1 MTTMTIGLDIAKGV
15 FQVHGVD
22 GHGTA
27 VIRRQLR
34 RGSVLPFFKR
44 LPPSLVGLEAGGGAH
59 YWARELAAL
68 GHAVRVMPARDVKA
82 YVRRHKTDA
91 GDAAAICEAVGRPS
105 VRSVPVKSA
114 EQQAALMLHRV
125 RDQLIRQRTMTVNA
139 LRAHLAEFGIVAP
152 KGLAHVA
159 RLIAMLDKEDPRVP
173 PPARAALRL
182 LAGEYADANR
192 RIDAVEAEIAAWHRA
207 NPVSRRLATIPGI
220 GPITASAMVA
230 TVSDPSVFA
239 RGRDFAAWL
248 GLTPGLNGTGG
259 KIRPGA
265 LSRQGDR
272 YIRRL
277 MIIGAMAVIRHC
289 REPEPGAPGDRADW
303 LQRLLARRPKKVAA
317 VALANKSARIAWAL
331 MVRDECYRPAAAHP
345 KAAAA

>member
-1 MTTMTIGLDIAKGV
+1 MTSITIGLDLAKSV

-22 GHGTA
+22 TEGA
-27 VIRRQLR
+27 VVVRRQLR
-34 RGSVLPFFKR
+34 RSAVLPFFAR
-44 LPPSLVGLEAGGGAH
+44 LPASLVGMEACGSAH

-68 GHAVRVMPARDVKA
+68 GHEVRLMPVSEVKA

-91 GDAAAICEAVGRPS
+91 RDAAAICEAVGRP
-105 VRSVPVKSA
+105 RMRFVPVKSA
-114 EQQAALMLHRV
+114 EQQAVLMLHRV

-159 RLIAMLDKEDPRVP
+159 GLVVRLDAGDDRIPA
-173 PPARAALRL
+173 PARPALRL
-182 LAGEYADANR
+182 LAGEYADVDR
-192 RIDAVEAEIAAWHRA
+192 RIGEIEAEIGAWHRA

-220 GPITASAMVA
+220 GPLTASAIAASVPDA
-230 TVSDPSVFA
+230 KVFA

-248 GLTPGLNGTGG
+248 GLTPRQHGTGG
-259 KIRPGA
+259 KTRSGGM
-265 LSRQGDR
+265 SRQGDR

-277 MIIGAMAVIRHC
+277 LISGAMAVIRHC
-289 REPEPGAPGDRADW
+289 AAPAPGAASNW

-317 VALANKSARIAWAL
+317 VALANKTARIAWAL
-331 MVRDECYRPAAAHP
+331 MVRGGCFRPAAG
-345 KAAAA
+345 